1 MRYGILSDT
10 HANIEALEAV
20 IAAFKSEGI
29 DAYICLGDTVG
40 YGASPNE
47 ACDLMRAT
55 VKHAVL
61 GNHDAAVAG
70 RMDYSYYYHAA
81 RHALDKH
88 AQILHPDNMAWLKS
102 LPYEYRENDVLFCHG
117 SPIHLE
123 EFDYI
128 FARDQAAQCLEIWD
142 RLPQLTLIGHS
153 HLCKAFAI
161 NPAFP
166 GSQEVVTQTFQLRD
180 DWKYIISVGSVGQPR
195 DFDPR
200 ASYTIFDT
208 DNKTFT
214 YKRVEYDTKAAAAKI
229 LAFDLEPNFGTRLF
243 LGI

>member
-20 IAAFKSEGI
+20 FAAFEKERI
-29 DAYICLGDTVG
+29 DRYVCLGDTVG

-47 ACDLMRAT
+47 ACSLIRSKVAHT
-55 VKHAVL
+55 IL

-81 RHALDKH
+81 RQALDKH
-88 AQILHPDNMAWLKS
+88 AQELEPAHMDWLKA
-102 LPYEYRENDVLFCHG
+102 LPYEVRENGVHFCHG
-117 SPIHLE
+117 SPLNIE

-128 FARDQAAQCLEIWD
+128 FAKDQAAKCLTIWEKMS
-142 RLPQLTLIGHS
+142 QLTLIGHS
-153 HLCKAFAI
+153 HLCKAFAL
-161 NPAFP
+161 NPDRP
-166 GSQEVVTQTFQLRD
+166 GAQEVVAQTFELRPG
-180 DWKYIISVGSVGQPR
+180 WKYIVSVGSVGQPR

-200 ASYTIFDT
+200 ASYTVFDT
-208 DNKTFT
+208 ETKTFEF
-214 YKRVEYDTKAAAAKI
+214 KRVEYDVKASAGKI
-229 LAFDLEPNFGTRLF
+229 LASDLEPNFGTRLF